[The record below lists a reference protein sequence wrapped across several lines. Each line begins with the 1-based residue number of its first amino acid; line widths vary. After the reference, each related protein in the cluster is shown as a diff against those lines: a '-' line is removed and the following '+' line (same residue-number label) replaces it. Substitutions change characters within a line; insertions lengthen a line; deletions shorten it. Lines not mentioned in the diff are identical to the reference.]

1 MVSWAYYFNNV
12 TRFVHHA
19 DDYGSD
25 DIVCNAV
32 QSSLSRHLNGIHQF
46 SIHANLII

>member
-19 DDYGSD
+19 EDYGND
-25 DIVCNAV
+25 EQNTIFCAMLCTLLCQDI
-32 QSSLSRHLNGIHQF
+32 
-46 SIHANLII
+46 